1 MASELVKQVSA
12 RRNFNKDAVDM
23 GTQIVLDNMRH
34 PKQES
39 IKNNFA
45 ASTLGLAITGQN
57 QRNQQWTNQKMKNV
71 KKISQ
76 KATENVK

>member
-34 PKQES
+34 PKQKS

-45 ASTLGLAITGQN
+45 ASTLGLAITG
-57 QRNQQWTNQKMKNV
+57 
-71 KKISQ
+71 
-76 KATENVK
+76 